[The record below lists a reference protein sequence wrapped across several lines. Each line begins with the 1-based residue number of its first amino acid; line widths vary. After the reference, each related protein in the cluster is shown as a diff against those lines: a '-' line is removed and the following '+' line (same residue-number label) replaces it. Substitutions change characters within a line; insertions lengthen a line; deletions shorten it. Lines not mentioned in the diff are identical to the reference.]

1 MDLIASVV
9 NTVVVSAVGVLLWLL
24 IKGRLESLD
33 DRSQRLED
41 RVGSLESSVNARID
55 ALRSDL
61 TQVALAVGA
70 KPRSESG

>member
-41 RVGSLESSVNARID
+41 RVGRLESSVNARID